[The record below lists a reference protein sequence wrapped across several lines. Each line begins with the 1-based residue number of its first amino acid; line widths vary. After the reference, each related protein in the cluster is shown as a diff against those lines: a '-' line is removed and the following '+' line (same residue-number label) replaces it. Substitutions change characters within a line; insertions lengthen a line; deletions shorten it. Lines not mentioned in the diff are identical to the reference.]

1 MWNVF
6 IVVANTEEYYSII
19 LWICELSCGACCNFQ
34 SKSQASMMYRTA
46 CLKWSHFVCLSTF
59 CKMFYYV
66 LQATG
71 YMHHALN
78 LLKYNA
84 FARDLVLVCTSLSY
98 LQVLI

>member
-1 MWNVF
+1 MFF

-19 LWICELSCGACCNFQ
+19 MRICELSCGACCKFQ
-34 SKSQASMMYRTA
+34 NKSQASVMYRAA
-46 CLKWSHFVCLSTF
+46 CFKWSHFVYIF
-59 CKMFYYV
+59 KMFYHV

-84 FARDLVLVCTSLSY
+84 FALDLVFVCTSLSH
-98 LQVLI
+98 LQF